1 MLVTVLYRMD
11 GLQPDRAAQKGDFDA
26 FGLLVDEHQAA
37 IRAFVVS
44 RINDPFEAH
53 DIAQEVF
60 LVAFRKLRQI
70 DAERPISPWLKGI
83 AAHEIRNHLRKRKA
97 IPAGSSSAITEL
109 LDAEIETAAP
119 EWKEGPVFEALDLC
133 LTKLGEDARDLI
145 RLRYE
150 EGMDIGEI
158 QSSLGGKHSAIT
170 MRLHR
175 LREQL
180 RDCIEGNMGKE
191 AAHG

>member
-1 MLVTVLYRMD
+1 M
-11 GLQPDRAAQKGDFDA
+11 
-26 FGLLVDEHQAA
+26 
-37 IRAFVVS
+37 
-44 RINDPFEAH
+44 
-53 DIAQEVF
+53 
-60 LVAFRKLRQI
+60 VAFRKLRQI
-70 DAERPISPWLKGI
+70 DADRPISPWLKGI

-97 IPAGSSSAITEL
+97 IPVGSSRAITEL
-109 LDAEIETAAP
+109 LDAEIDTAAR
-119 EWKEGPVFEALDLC
+119 EWKEGPVFEALERC
-133 LTKLGEDARDLI
+133 LAKLGEDARDLI

-170 MRLHR
+170 MKLHR
-175 LREQL
+175 HREQL

>member
-1 MLVTVLYRMD
+1 MI
-11 GLQPDRAAQKGDFDA
+11 
-26 FGLLVDEHQAA
+26 VDEHQAA

-44 RINDPFEAH
+44 RINDPFEAY

-60 LVAFRKLRQI
+60 LVAFRKLGKI
-70 DAERPISPWLKGI
+70 DADRPIGPWLKGI

-97 IPAGSSSAITEL
+97 IPAGCSGAITAL
-109 LDAEIETAAP
+109 LDAEIDTAAP
-119 EWKEGPVFEALDLC
+119 EWKEGPVFDALEQC
-133 LTKLGEDARDLI
+133 LAKLGEDARDLI

-150 EGMDIGEI
+150 EGMDIVEI
-158 QSSLGGKHSAIT
+158 QSSLGGKHSTIT
-170 MRLHR
+170 MKLHR

-180 RDCIEGNMGKE
+180 RDCIEGNMRKE